1 MDEGRSHVRVDG
13 KAKVTGTASYAAD
26 FFLQNVAHAA
36 VATSTIARGK
46 IAGFDLGRARR
57 VSGVLSILTY
67 RELADAIRPVKHLMA
82 GGFVNSSALPLGSPE
97 IHYAGQIVALVV
109 AESQE
114 SAQEAAAAVR
124 VRYESESPQAVLGEP
139 GENSIPFSDVRSTHK
154 DPRLGDAATAFAAA
168 PVRVDATYRTPIQH
182 HNPIELFGTTC
193 VWDGDRLIV
202 YEASRYLDG
211 VQHGLAAQ
219 LGMDPEHIRVLCPFM
234 GGHFGSRLALSQY
247 TAPVAIAAKRLGRP
261 VRYVS
266 TRAQCFTIQNHRP
279 DTQHHVR
286 IGASE
291 QGEFTALIH
300 ETEVTSSRFDNF
312 MMEGTDVTAGL
323 YAWRNVETKESLV
336 RVDRNTPGP
345 MRAPPEVPY
354 LFALESAVDEAAE
367 RLNIDPV
374 ELRRRNDTTVNPVN
388 GKPFVPRLLMECF
401 DAGAKRFGW
410 RNRSGKPPRSMR
422 EGDWLVGYGCASSV
436 RPVKRGA
443 AIVRVALDANGR
455 ATVAT
460 AHHEIGNGIYTVLAM
475 ETSERLGI
483 PVEAVTVRLGDT
495 ALPPA
500 GISGGSSTTTS
511 LVPALAKACKTLEG
525 ELARAAITQSDVLA
539 GMRPDQLRFS
549 PGGSLKAESGITVKI
564 SDIMSRMGKTRLETT
579 ADAAPPGGDADAVA
593 KLREG
598 KLMLGG
604 TVHSLRWGFGAQF
617 AEVHVHSLTGEIRV
631 PRMTGA
637 FSAGYIVNPLTAIS
651 QLRGGMIW
659 GLGSALLE
667 ASEMDLRNARYVN
680 DDLANYLLP
689 TAADIGTVDAIL
701 LDVDANP
708 DPSDLMGLGELG
720 IIGVNAAIANALFH
734 ATGTRFRSLPVRI
747 EETLAC
753 VSQLQ

>member
-26 FFLQNVAHAA
+26 FVLQNVSHAA
-36 VATSTIARGK
+36 VITSTIARGR
-46 IAGFDLGRARR
+46 IAGFDLSKAKR
-57 VSGVLSILTY
+57 VPGVLTILTY
-67 RELADAIRPVKHLMA
+67 QDLAGGIHPVKHLMA
-82 GGFVNSSALPLGSPE
+82 GGFANSSALPLGSSE
-97 IHYAGQIVALVV
+97 IYYAGQIVALVV
-109 AESQE
+109 AESRE
-114 SAQEAAAAVR
+114 SAEEAAAAVG
-124 VRYESESPQAVLGEP
+124 VRYESEKPEAVLGEP
-139 GENSIPFSDVRSTHK
+139 GENAVPFAAVRPTHK
-154 DPRLGDAATAFAAA
+154 DPKLGDAPAAFAAA
-168 PVRVDATYRTPIQH
+168 PVQVDETYRTPIQH

-193 VWDGDRLIV
+193 VWDGDKLIV

-219 LGMDPEHIRVLCPFM
+219 LGIDPAQIRVLCPFM

-261 VRYVS
+261 VRYVA
-266 TRAQCFTIQNHRP
+266 TRAQCFTVQNHRP
-279 DTQHHVR
+279 DTQHHIR

-291 QGEFTALIH
+291 KGEFTAFIH
-300 ETEVTSSRFDNF
+300 ETDVTSSRFDDF
-312 MMEGTDVTAGL
+312 LMEGTDVTAGL

-367 RLNIDPV
+367 RLGIDPV

-401 DAGAKRFGW
+401 DAGAKAFRW
-410 RNRSGKPPRSMR
+410 EDRNGKAARSMR
-422 EGDWLVGYGCASSV
+422 DGDWRVGYGCASSV

-443 AIVRVALDANGR
+443 AIVRVAIDANGR

-475 ETSERLGI
+475 ETSERLRI
-483 PVEAVTVRLGDT
+483 PVDAVTVRLGDT

-511 LVPALAKACKTLEG
+511 LVPALAKACKTLEE
-525 ELARAAITQSDVLA
+525 ELARAAIAQSDAFA
-539 GMRPDQLRFS
+539 GMRPEQIRFS
-549 PGGSLKAESGITVKI
+549 PGGLLASDTGTKVKI
-564 SDIMSRMGKTRLETT
+564 ADLLSRMGKTRLETT
-579 ADAAPPGGDADAVA
+579 ADAAPPGGGADAVA

-598 KLMLGG
+598 KLTLGG
-604 TVHSLRWGFGAQF
+604 TVNSLRWGFGAQF
-617 AEVHVHSLTGEIRV
+617 VEVRVHSLTGEIRV

-637 FSAGYIVNPLTAIS
+637 FSAGYIINPLTAIS
-651 QLRGGMIW
+651 QLRGGMIS

-667 ASEMDLRNARYVN
+667 ASEMDLRSARYVN
-680 DDLANYLLP
+680 DDLANYLVA
-689 TAADIGTVDAIL
+689 TAADIGTVEAIL
-701 LDVDANP
+701 LNADANP

-734 ATGTRFRSLPVRI
+734 ATGRRFRSLPVRI
-747 EETLAC
+747 EETLAS
-753 VSQLQ
+753 V